1 MCAVREGVH
10 GLERTW
16 KAQEEL
22 GRARKS
28 QEEPGRARK
37 SHYPLLRGV
46 HYVEEKSESRS
57 GSGKK
62 EIFDQ
67 ESFFNRRAKGELA

>member
-1 MCAVREGVH
+1 VNEWEKGGKR
-10 GLERTW
+10 LF
-16 KAQEEL
+16 
-22 GRARKS
+22 
-28 QEEPGRARK
+28 
-37 SHYPLLRGV
+37 PLLRGV